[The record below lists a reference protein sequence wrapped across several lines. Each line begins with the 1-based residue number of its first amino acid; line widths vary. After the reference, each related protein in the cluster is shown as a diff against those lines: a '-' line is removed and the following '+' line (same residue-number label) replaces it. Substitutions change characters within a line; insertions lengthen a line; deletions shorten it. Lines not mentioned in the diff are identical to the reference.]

1 MIAQMVCD
9 HLAGATKPV
18 KKAAA
23 KPVAP
28 KAPAKTVVQPL
39 IQGAG
44 AAVKDGQ
51 TVRVAYTG
59 ALLKDGSVFDSSAS
73 RPDQPYFEFPLGQG
87 QVIKAWDSGLKGQ
100 KVGSRVLFVVPPA
113 DGYGE
118 AGSPPKISRTDT
130 LVFVVDI
137 LAAY

>member
-1 MIAQMVCD
+1 MVVPETPGGEP
-9 HLAGATKPV
+9 ATITVPKGA
-18 KKAAA
+18 
-23 KPVAP
+23 

-39 IQGAG
+39 IPGEG
-44 AAVKDGQ
+44 AAVKAGQ

-59 ALLKDGSVFDSSAS
+59 ALYKDGSVFDSSAN
-73 RPDQPYFEFPLGQG
+73 RPEEPYFEFPLGQG
-87 QVIKAWDSGLKGQ
+87 GVIKGWDAGLAGQ
-100 KVGSRVLFVVPPA
+100 PVGSRVLLVIPPA

-118 AGSPPKISRTDT
+118 AGSPPKISGTDT